1 LFNMTRL
8 RVHGRLNEASEIIT
22 DPLNLAMLVRSVE
35 IVESEHESSISDAIN
50 VLLETSRRLF
60 SEQGRLAYSAIRYD
74 RRRKSFRLLM
84 AGDLILG
91 ILGETPDS
99 LIKGSEAYSLLMEV
113 LSKPSSPCSFVIGE
127 LSPEHLP
134 PELKSILEEA
144 LKAKI
149 VFPDAWIG
157 RSIYGFKVVEALY
170 SGEDYYKLR
179 ATGADGQQYV
189 ILIPNQ
195 EKPDAMNKLLVNAV
209 DALSYQLTSMHSRN
223 LLSSR
228 GVNPETIDRLSYF
241 SKYMSPC
248 IGLIISQGVVDEQKY
263 LEQPPCI
270 VELYEEGVSLSVKLR
285 EASLSPDDALL
296 ILHRLT
302 GLSVNVNLLGYGF
315 NALSP
320 ENIRLVNDPSEP
332 SGFKPIVEGC
342 VNLQRLDSPYRGL
355 LVGLETLDPVAL
367 VTGTLT
373 PLSNIFMASMTT
385 IIMLLG
391 KSISVYTQLNK
402 LASNIV
408 LGAKTPLLQEPELA
422 GFTEEARFILEQ
434 LVKGEVKHQEALAGL
449 DELVSRYSS
458 TYISEL
464 KNRVG
469 EKTLGYLVKTLSINP
484 EKRLANPLDAFKTLE
499 TSLLEDGYSRIIAV
513 EK

>member
-1 LFNMTRL
+1 LFSMTRL
-8 RVHGRLNEASEIIT
+8 RTHGRLNEASEIIA
-22 DPLNLAMLVRSVE
+22 DPLNLAMLVRSVKIIE
-35 IVESEHESSISDAIN
+35 PERESPISDAIN

-60 SEQGRLAYSAIRYD
+60 SEQGHLVYSIIRYD
-74 RRRKSFRLLM
+74 RRRKSFRLIM

-91 ILGETPDS
+91 ILGEAPGS
-99 LIKGSEAYSLLMEV
+99 VIKGSEAYGLLMEV
-113 LSKPSSPCSFVIGE
+113 SSTPSSQCSFVIGE

-144 LKAKI
+144 LKAKV

-195 EKPDAMNKLLVNAV
+195 DKPDAMNRLLLNAM

-223 LLSSR
+223 LLLSR
-228 GVNPETIDRLSYF
+228 SMDPGTIDRLSYF

-248 IGLIISQGVVDEQKY
+248 IGLIVGHGVVDEQRY
-263 LEQPPCI
+263 LEQPPCMI
-270 VELYEEGVSLSVKLR
+270 ELYEEGISLSVKLR

-296 ILHRLT
+296 ILHRFT

-320 ENIRLVNDPSEP
+320 ENIRLVNDPGEP

-342 VNLQRLDSPYRGL
+342 INLQGLNHPYRGL
-355 LVGLETLDPVAL
+355 LVGLETLDPATL
-367 VTGTLT
+367 VTGTLA

-385 IIMLLG
+385 VILLLG
-391 KSISVYTQLNK
+391 KPIPVYTQLNK

-408 LGAKTPLLQEPELA
+408 LGVKTPPLQEPELV
-422 GFTEEARFILEQ
+422 GFTEEARPILEQ
-434 LVKGEVKHQEALAGL
+434 LVKGEVKHQDVLVRL
-449 DELVSRYSS
+449 DELVSRHSN

-464 KNRVG
+464 RNKVG
-469 EKTLGYLVKTLSINP
+469 EKTLDYLVKTLSINP
-484 EKRLANPLDAFKTLE
+484 EKRPANPLDAFKTLE
-499 TSLLEDGYSRIIAV
+499 ASLLEDGYSRIVAV
-513 EK
+513 RK